1 MTIIIKQRVCF
12 QGSCSFLSL
21 IGLCVFIGLCSTENG
36 AHRQTK
42 NASTMTEDLY
52 LDLQRNNHNYTTMTD
67 HAQLLYPD
75 LPRNNHNYSTMTDH
89 AKHLYQDLPRNNHNY
104 STMTEYADERIRHI
118 TPLWNKN
125 DLIAI
130 FANNLEFISCVSV
143 LFISSLCF
151 KKPKIT
157 RRIVGKTCDYI
168 GLSTVF
174 IVPVF
179 KIIFLTSEQFK
190 VKNFSIEIW
199 FVVFYLF
206 TIHSTIQGNIH
217 IYYWCQIYS
226 DTLFE

>member
-21 IGLCVFIGLCSTENG
+21 IGLCVFIGLCLTENG

-52 LDLQRNNHNYTTMTD
+52 LIQ
-67 HAQLLYPD
+67 
-75 LPRNNHNYSTMTDH
+75 RNNHNYSTMTDH

-125 DLIAI
+125 DFKAI
-130 FANNLEFISCVSV
+130 FPNNLEFISCVSV

-179 KIIFLTSEQFK
+179 KMILLTSEQFK

-199 FVVFYLF
+199 LVVFYLF

>member
-21 IGLCVFIGLCSTENG
+21 IGLCVFIGLCLTENG

-52 LDLQRNNHNYTTMTD
+52 LIQ
-67 HAQLLYPD
+67 
-75 LPRNNHNYSTMTDH
+75 RNNHNYSTMTDH

-125 DLIAI
+125 DFIAI

-143 LFISSLCF
+143 LFKSSLCF

-179 KIIFLTSEQFK
+179 KMILLTSEQFK